1 MFSAF
6 MVAQIADGY
15 HFNLIHALA
24 FCLGMSFFAARI
36 KSAIILGAYVGFSIV
51 LAHFI
56 IATYSINFSSELFFP
71 SYWNPL
77 DLVLMAMMWLAPLIV
92 IVADAFDTKI
102 ADALKATFFKALVL
116 IKTKKIEFPEPS
128 ISNIWK
134 SVVLKDQFLTSA
146 RTSRAPPFVVI

>member
-1 MFSAF
+1 MI
-6 MVAQIADGY
+6 AQIADGY
-15 HFNLIHALA
+15 HFNLLHALA

-36 KSAIILGAYVGFSIV
+36 KSALILGAYVGFSIL

-71 SYWNPL
+71 SYWNPF

-92 IVADAFDTKI
+92 LIADVFDSKI
-102 ADALKATFFKALVL
+102 GDALKARFFKALVL
-116 IKTKKIEFPEPS
+116 LKAKKIEFPEPS
-128 ISNIWK
+128 ISNIWE

-146 RTSRAPPFVVI
+146 KTSRAPPFVVI